1 MGERRL
7 VKFFF
12 GRSPVHPD
20 ERRLALLLFA
30 YFFLITAP
38 HTIIKAL
45 RTTNLLMKM
54 GVGALPLAYLMAA
67 IVTGLV
73 VFLQARIQSKVSL
86 RAMIVSGL
94 LFFAGSGLALQAVLL
109 TDFGRRSQ
117 YLSYLYWV
125 WASVLI
131 VVLMT
136 HYWMLVNG
144 IFNPREAK
152 RLVGFLGSGGILGG
166 VVGGLVAGFLT
177 RADLA
182 VLLFPLACALLLGCV
197 LVVRSLFE
205 WLKLRPRTTA
215 AIPPAAAEREAP
227 KAGFKDSFK
236 SVRKS
241 RYLRFLAIIVASGV
255 IVSTFIE
262 FQFLSAAN
270 HFYMDEKGLQMFLG
284 FFLAGL
290 TVFAF
295 ALNILLTSRV
305 LKKLLTL
312 AVLITPATLL
322 LGSAAF
328 LIVPFSLLPAVLLK
342 GGDGSLTFSLNQ
354 SVREVLYIPVAADLK
369 SRTKPF
375 IDMFVSQVAKVAGA
389 VVLLV
394 FALSMNKG
402 IEGFTPIFDPRLAQ
416 DLSWVAIGFLAM
428 WILAGLSIHREY
440 IEAIRKNIRIGADR
454 GEKIIKQKVD
464 AGAAGLIIDT
474 VDPRNFSSVM
484 FALNAFDLLE
494 QKKLSPEVKRMIIE
508 KAGEVRLA
516 ALNEMFGAEDATG
529 HPGVPEAAGPESFA
543 ADIHEILS
551 LEAYQKLMTLYAG
564 GVLAKG
570 KEADVEKMELAKAI
584 GFMKPSAPL
593 AEWLPQL
600 IDDNSPD
607 VSSIA
612 IQSAARLK
620 REDHIPVIIN
630 RLGHTLT
637 RADAISAL
645 YGYGPSAIPALDAS
659 LSDTR
664 WDTELRQGIVE
675 VLARIGT
682 ADAVQVLGSALARGS
697 GGLDPEIIDA
707 LDLIRSENE
716 DMPMPAGPALAK
728 IRSLVRQ
735 YCGMFLELQRY
746 GPGERNDVRRRLLE
760 RELAARIADIFKLLG
775 LSHPHADISNAYQNL
790 WTPTHGHAVELLD
803 NILKADVKDLVIPL
817 VEDLDEAARARQFR
831 KILKTL
837 PED

>member
-7 VKFFF
+7 SESFFRKFQV
-12 GRSPVHPD
+12 RPD
-20 ERRLALLLFA
+20 ERKLALLLFA

-38 HTIIKAL
+38 HTIIKTL
-45 RTTNLLMKM
+45 RTTDLLMEV
-54 GVGALPLAYLMAA
+54 GVGALPIAYLMAA
-67 IVTGLV
+67 IVTGLAV
-73 VFLQARIQSKVSL
+73 LLQTRIQSNVSL
-86 RAMIVSGL
+86 RVMIVSGL
-94 LFFAGSGLALQAVLL
+94 LFFAGSGLVLQAVLL
-109 TDFGRRSQ
+109 ANLGRANMFLP
-117 YLSYLYWV
+117 YVYWV

-152 RLVGFLGSGGILGG
+152 RLVSFIGSGGILGG
-166 VVGGLVAGFLT
+166 VCGGLVAGLLT
-177 RADLA
+177 RADLG
-182 VLLFPLACALLLGCV
+182 LLLLPLACGLLLGCV
-197 LVVRSLFE
+197 AVVRILFRRLQDRSPAPPGGSQAEESRGTRPGIMDSLST
-205 WLKLRPRTTA
+205 LRTSP
-215 AIPPAAAEREAP
+215 
-227 KAGFKDSFK
+227 
-236 SVRKS
+236 
-241 RYLRFLAIIVASGV
+241 YLRLLAVIVASAV
-255 IVSTFIE
+255 IVSTLIE
-262 FQFLSAAN
+262 FQFLSAA
-270 HFYMDEKGLQMFLG
+270 FAEKAGSKKELQAFLG

-290 TVFAF
+290 TVLAF
-295 ALNILLTSRV
+295 LVNALLTSRI
-305 LKKLLTL
+305 LRKLLTF
-312 AVLITPATLL
+312 AVLATPVVLL
-322 LGSAAF
+322 FGAA
-328 LIVPFSLLPAVLLK
+328 AVLVAPFGLIAVGFLK
-342 GGDGSLTFSLNQ
+342 VGDGSLTFSLNQ

-369 SRTKPF
+369 AKAKPF
-375 IDMFVSQVAKVAGA
+375 IDMFVSQTAKVVGA
-389 VVLLV
+389 LVLLV
-394 FALSMNKG
+394 FALMTGKE
-402 IEGFTPIFDPRLAQ
+402 IKGFTPVFNPRLAQ
-416 DLSWVAIGFLAM
+416 DLGWIVVGFLLL
-428 WILAGLSIHREY
+428 WIISGLSVRKEY
-440 IEAIRKNIRIGADR
+440 LAAIRTRIRIDAVR
-454 GEKIIKQKVD
+454 SETIISQKID
-464 AGAAGLIIDT
+464 AGAVRLIIDA
-474 VDPRNFSSVM
+474 VDPRNTSSVI

-494 QKKLSPEVKRMIIE
+494 QKKLSSELKKMIIE

-529 HPGVPEAAGPESFA
+529 RPGVAEAADADSFA

-564 GVLAKG
+564 GVLARG

-630 RLGHTLT
+630 RLGNALT

-707 LDLIRSENE
+707 LDLIRSENK

-760 RELAARIADIFKLLG
+760 RELSARIGDIFKLLG

-803 NILKADVKDLVIPL
+803 NILRADVKDLVIPL